1 MTTLP
6 ANMPTTMAAA
16 ILESDADGTTAL
28 QWQHIAIPQPV
39 AGQLL
44 LQVVASGINRADL
57 MQRRGHY
64 PPPAGDSVILGLEVS
79 GVVVAVGSS
88 DEEHWLGKRVFG
100 LVNGGGYAAYALM
113 PSAQAML
120 VPDSWSMIEAAGCAE
135 TFLTAYQ
142 LLFNLGQLRFGQP
155 HPTSEIS
162 GDKVLIHA
170 GASGVGT
177 AAICLARLA
186 GAEVAVTASTDAK
199 LAVCR
204 SLGASI
210 AINYQQ
216 QDFVSVLKQ
225 QWPSGCQLI
234 LDPVA
239 GNYVAKNI
247 QCLAIDGKIIIYA
260 MMGGRRLAELDIAPL
275 FQKRGQ
281 IICSTLRNRSP
292 DYKAEL
298 SAAFYQRFSADMQ
311 QRRMIPLIHQVF
323 SYKQVEHA
331 HQLMA
336 LNQTM
341 GKLIMRFEPVG

>member
-6 ANMPTTMAAA
+6 ETMAAA
-16 ILESDADGTTAL
+16 ILAPDANSAGVL
-28 QWQHIAIPQPV
+28 QWQQIALPKPV

-44 LQVVASGINRADL
+44 LQVAGAGINRADL

-64 PPPAGDSVILGLEVS
+64 PPPPGDSAILGLEVS

-88 DEEHWLGKRVFG
+88 AEQHWLGKSVFG

-113 PSAQAML
+113 PATQAM
-120 VPDSWSMIEAAGCAE
+120 PIPTSWSLIEAAGCAE

-142 LLFNLGQLRFGQP
+142 LLFSLGQLGHGVQP
-155 HPTSEIS
+155 LTASTIAE
-162 GDKVLIHA
+162 KVLIHA

-177 AAICLARLA
+177 AAICLAKLV

-199 LAVCR
+199 LEVCR

-225 QWPSGCQLI
+225 HWPDGCQLI

-239 GNYVAKNI
+239 GHYISKNI
-247 QCLAIDGKIIIYA
+247 QCLAIDAKMIVYA
-260 MMGGRRLAELDIAPL
+260 MMGGRRLAELDLAPL

-281 IICSTLRNRSP
+281 IICSTLRNRSSA
-292 DYKAEL
+292 YKAEL
-298 SAAFYQRFSADMQ
+298 TAAFYQRFVSDMFN
-311 QRRMIPLIHQVF
+311 RRLVPVIDKVF
-323 SYKQVEHA
+323 AYQDVEQA

-336 LNQTM
+336 SNKTI
-341 GKLIMRFEPVG
+341 GKLILRFNAVS